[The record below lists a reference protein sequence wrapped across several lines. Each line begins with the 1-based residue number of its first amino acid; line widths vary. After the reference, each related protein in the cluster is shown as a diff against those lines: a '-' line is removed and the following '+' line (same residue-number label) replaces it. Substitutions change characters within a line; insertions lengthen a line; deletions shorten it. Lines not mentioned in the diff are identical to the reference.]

1 MGRNYLAHSLGD
13 AVNAILAAVG
23 FHSRL
28 LLNWIIKILLALL
41 ELAFANHRSHAPK
54 PKGA

>member
-28 LLNWIIKILLALL
+28 LINWIITILFALL
-41 ELAFANHRSHAPK
+41 ELAFASHRSHAPRLK
-54 PKGA
+54 DA